1 MLSAVNGSLRLENGT
16 MDYIRFGRG
25 DRTLVM
31 LPGVGDGL
39 QTVHGMAL
47 PFAWMYRKL
56 APAFTVYVFSRR
68 RKLPAHQS
76 TREMAAELA
85 EAMRKL
91 ALPPACV
98 VGVSQGGMIAQY
110 LALDAPELVSRLV
123 LTVTAGRPNETIRR
137 VLGAWMED
145 ARRGDYPAI
154 LRDYAE
160 HSYSERRL
168 KCMRPLYALLGRAG
182 GPKSFAR
189 FLTQAEACIGHDAW
203 DRLPEIACPT
213 LVVGGTEDGVVTA
226 EASRELAARI
236 PGSELLMY
244 AGLSHALY
252 EEADEFLDRII
263 RFAGG

>member
-56 APAFTVYVFSRR
+56 APRFTVYMFSRR

-76 TREMAAELA
+76 TREMAGELA
-85 EAMRKL
+85 EAMREL
-91 ALPPACV
+91 NLPPACV

-110 LALDAPELVSRLV
+110 LALDHPELVSRLA
-123 LTVTAGRPNETIRR
+123 LTVTSGRPNETIRS
-137 VLGAWMED
+137 VVGAWMGG
-145 ARRGDYPAI
+145 ARRGDYAAI
-154 LRDYAE
+154 MRDYAE
-160 HSYSERRL
+160 RSYSEKKLRQ
-168 KCMRPLYALLGRAG
+168 MRPFYALLGSVGR
-182 GPKSFAR
+182 PKSFDR
-189 FLTQAEACIGHDAW
+189 FLTQAEACLGHDAW
-203 DRLPEIACPT
+203 GRLPEIACPT
-213 LVVGGTEDGVVTA
+213 LVIGGTEDGIVTA

-236 PGSELLMY
+236 PGSELVLY

-252 EEADEFLDRII
+252 EESGDFLERII
-263 RFAGG
+263 RFAG